1 MAKIVVTCQGQTLD
15 DKVDPRFGR
24 AANFLVV
31 DLDTLKFE
39 VLDNSATNSMGQGA
53 GIQSAQTVA
62 NTGAEAVL
70 TGFVGPKAFQA
81 LSAANI
87 KVGQGLE
94 GVTVRDAIARYKAG
108 KVEFATG
115 PSRQGHW
122 R

>member
-1 MAKIVVTCQGQTLD
+1 MAKIVVTCQGQSLD

-31 DLDTLKFE
+31 DSETLEFQ
-39 VLDNSATNSMGQGA
+39 VLDNSATNSMAQGA

-62 NTGAEAVL
+62 NAGAEAVL

-81 LSAANI
+81 LNAANI
-87 KVGQGLE
+87 KIGQGLE
-94 GVTVRDAIARYKAG
+94 GVTVREAVARFNAGEVEIASK
-108 KVEFATG
+108 
-115 PSRQGHW
+115 PSREGHW